1 MVRRMPEI
9 AADIHGCDPL
19 PPRRRGVVSYVRRG
33 ERMTAGQQ
41 RAWDR
46 SWTALGRALDNG
58 SAHDEPTTLDLA
70 AWFGREAPLVLEIGS
85 GMGESTAALA
95 AAAPHVNY
103 LAVEVYRPGLAQL
116 LMRAKALGLANLRL
130 LRADAVVLLR
140 SHLVPASLSA
150 VRVFFP
156 DPWPK
161 QRHHKRRLVDPGVGA
176 LPASR
181 LRPGGSL
188 HLATDWVDYAKR
200 MKSCCD
206 GEPALVNPYTRQPG
220 GWAPRPFWRP
230 VTKFEQRARHE
241 GRQVHDL
248 IFSRV

>member
-19 PPRRRGVVSYVRRG
+19 PPRRRGIVSYVRRG

-58 SAHDEPTTLDLA
+58 SAHDEPTARGLA
-70 AWFGREAPLVLEIGS
+70 AWLAGGAPLVWEIGS

-116 LMRAKALGLANLRL
+116 LMRANALGLANLRL
-130 LRADAVVLLR
+130 LRADAIVLLR
-140 SHLVPASLSA
+140 SHLAPASLSA
-150 VRVFFP
+150 GRGFFP

-161 QRHHKRRLVDPGVGA
+161 RRHHKRRLVNPSFVA
-176 LPASR
+176 LAASR
-181 LRPGGSL
+181 LRPCGSL
-188 HLATDWVDYAKR
+188 HLATDCADYAGR
-200 MKSCCD
+200 MRTCCD
-206 GEPALVNPYTRQPG
+206 AEPALANPYARQPG
-220 GWAPRPFWRP
+220 GWAPRPLWRP
-230 VTKFEQRARHE
+230 VTKFEQRARQQ
-241 GRQVHDL
+241 G
-248 IFSRV
+248 